1 MSGKFTVDSGK
12 MKKLLLSN
20 LPYGIIFIIVLQVIG
35 QLPFEIPLPVP
46 DIVIALAASILIRVV
61 VYFRGKN
68 AKKYRKNIEYGSARW
83 GA

>member
-1 MSGKFTVDSGK
+1 

-46 DIVIALAASILIRVV
+46 DIVIALVASILIRIV

-83 GA
+83 GVYS